1 MNQQRL
7 EEIRDLDD
15 LIFEEFKK
23 YSMEIFESN
32 FKSDFPNTLRI
43 TLNFTTSTNFIKNSI
58 FDGLENDDLFGPK
71 ILFRSL
77 IEHYLKFQLIWL
89 KWAETK
95 TDKYSEEFLN
105 FSTAKEILDNLKAEI
120 DAHKIHNPLLEIKS
134 WNEIFEKI
142 PQLKEYTKSEIEDK
156 SKEISYKNIIRKLKQ
171 IDNNGQE
178 TKLFGSLIKEY
189 SELSSY
195 VHGGILSH
203 NQMLK
208 FADEKIRKDEIE
220 RIAGLTFQITA
231 TIKLFSLIMFIQN
244 PEDRKKFEN
253 SYLIIDS
260 IMKKL

>member
-1 MNQQRL
+1 MNQQRIDK
-7 EEIRDLDD
+7 IRDLDD
-15 LIFEEFKK
+15 LIFEEFKI
-23 YSMEIFESN
+23 YFSEIFKSN

-43 TLNFTTSTNFIKNSI
+43 ILNFTTSTNFIKNSI

-77 IEHYLKFQLIWL
+77 IEHYLKFQLIWF
-89 KWAETK
+89 KWIKTR

-120 DAHKIHNPLLEIKS
+120 DSHKIHNPNIESKS

-142 PQLKEYTKSEIEDK
+142 PQLKNFTKNDIENK
-156 SKEISYKNIIRKLKQ
+156 SRETSYKNIIRELKE
-171 IDNNGQE
+171 IDKDGQE
-178 TKLFGSLIKEY
+178 TKLFSSLIIEY
-189 SELSSY
+189 SKLSSY

-203 NQMLK
+203 DEMIK
-208 FADEKIRKDEIE
+208 FGNENLRNEEIE

-244 PEDRKKFEN
+244 PEDKEKFEK
-253 SYLIIDS
+253 SYLTIDS